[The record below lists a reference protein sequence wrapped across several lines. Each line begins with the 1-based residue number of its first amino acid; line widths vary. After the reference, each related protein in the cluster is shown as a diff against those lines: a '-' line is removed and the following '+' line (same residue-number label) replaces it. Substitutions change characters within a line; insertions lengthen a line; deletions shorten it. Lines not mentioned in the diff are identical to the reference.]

1 MRKRIPAL
9 TRGRLSWV
17 EQNYFRPDTVTKAN
31 VRLVDAQREI
41 PLVQSWG
48 GGEVASA
55 DGMRFVVPVQTLNA
69 GANSKYFNRGRG
81 ITYAAPFGAE
91 RPLGR
96 ARGLC
101 PRTTLPTN
109 LLAFTV

>member
-1 MRKRIPAL
+1 M
-9 TRGRLSWV
+9 
-17 EQNYFRPDTVTKAN
+17 EQNYFRPETIIKAN
-31 VRLVDAQREI
+31 ARLVDAQTKI
-41 PLVQSWG
+41 FIVQSWG
-48 GGEVASA
+48 SGEVASA

>member
-1 MRKRIPAL
+1 MLIAQGCNIGLSPLVRKRIPAL

-17 EQNYFRPDTVTKAN
+17 EQNYFRPDTITKAN
-31 VRLVDAQREI
+31 ARLVDAQREI
-41 PLVQSWG
+41 PIVKSWG

-81 ITYAAPFGAE
+81 ITYYNY
-91 RPLGR
+91 
-96 ARGLC
+96 
-101 PRTTLPTN
+101 TSN
-109 LLAFTV
+109 QFTDFMV